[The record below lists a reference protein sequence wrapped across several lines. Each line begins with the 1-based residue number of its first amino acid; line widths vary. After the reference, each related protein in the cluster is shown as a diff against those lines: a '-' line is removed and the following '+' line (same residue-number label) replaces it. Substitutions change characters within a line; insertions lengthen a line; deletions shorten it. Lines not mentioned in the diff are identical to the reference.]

1 MQFLLC
7 QDWSFQ
13 VLLLCLMCVF
23 QTQKRFSWKEAS
35 IQPQAMISESIWR
48 STLIFDRQRDF
59 QESDI
64 LAAVRMRGWKFTAWI
79 ILSSSK
85 RHRDTATKSSDSCFP
100 CSQLWGFI
108 KAILLS
114 FAHSAHAG
122 FISIKLMWVCWVCS
136 VSYQGW
142 LGQGHSHSTA
152 PKSQLSKQESPAPRV
167 WLTFYNLLQGQDVGH
182 PSPGDGRSLL
192 C

>member
-85 RHRDTATKSSDSCFP
+85 RHRDIATKSSDSGFP

-108 KAILLS
+108 NAILLS

-122 FISIKLMWVCWVCS
+122 FISIKLMWVWWVCS
-136 VSYQGW
+136 VLAGMVGAGTLTQHSPKIAAFQARIASSLC
-142 LGQGHSHSTA
+142 LGNLFQ
-152 PKSQLSKQESPAPRV
+152 PPAG
-167 WLTFYNLLQGQDVGH
+167 TGVGH
-182 PSPGDGRSLL
+182 PLPGRTD
-192 C
+192 